1 MRHKRILTTALAVS
15 TLVGVAACGGG
26 DDGSADTSVSLEG
39 TGPIT
44 LVQGKDTSGFVQE
57 VLDEW
62 NEMNPDQKVTL
73 VELPAEAD
81 AQRQQM
87 VQNAQTESTEYDV
100 LVVDVVWQAEFAANK
115 YVVELPEEE
124 FPTDQ
129 MLEPVLATAKY
140 FDKLYGIP
148 QASDGGMLYYRT
160 DLLEA
165 AGIDAPPET
174 WSEMEEQCK
183 QIQATPEGKGL
194 DCFAGQFEKYE
205 GLTVNASEAINGAGG
220 EILGDDGQPN
230 VDTPEAAAGL
240 DFLASGFES
249 GLIPEEALTYTEEEG
264 REAFQSGNL
273 IFHRQWPYIYALASA
288 TDGSSE
294 VAGKFDVAPLP
305 GLEGPGVSSLG
316 GHNMGIST
324 YSENKK
330 TALDFIKFYTS
341 PEQARSQLKLATL
354 APIYTDIYDD
364 EALVKEFPFL
374 PTLQESIST
383 AESRPKVVNYGDA
396 TIAIQDAAYDAI
408 NGDLTPE
415 EAVAQ
420 MQADLEEV
428 VAK

>member
-1 MRHKRILTTALAVS
+1 MRRKTILTAALAIS
-15 TLVGVAACGGG
+15 ALVGVAACGGG
-26 DDGSADTSVSLEG
+26 DSGEADTSVALEG

-62 NEMNPDQKVTL
+62 NKMNPDQKVTL
-73 VELPAEAD
+73 VELPADAD
-81 AQRQQM
+81 SQRQQM
-87 VQNAQTESTEYDV
+87 VQNSQTESTEFDV
-100 LVVDVVWQAEFAANK
+100 LVVDVVWNAEFAANK
-115 YVVELPEEE
+115 YIVELPEDE

-165 AGIDAPPET
+165 AGIDSPPET

-194 DCFAGQFEKYE
+194 DCFAGQFDKYE
-205 GLTVNASEAINGAGG
+205 GLTVNAAEAINGAGG

-249 GLIPEEALTYTEEEG
+249 GMIPEEALTYTEEEG

-305 GLEGPGVSSLG
+305 GLDGPGVSSLG

-324 YSENKK
+324 FSENKK
-330 TALDFIKFYTS
+330 TALEFIKFYTS
-341 PEQARSQLKLATL
+341 PEQARKQLKLATL
-354 APIYTDIYDD
+354 APIYTDIYED
-364 EALVKEFPFL
+364 EALQKEFPFL
-374 PTLQESIST
+374 PVLKESIGT
-383 AESRPKVVNYGDA
+383 AEPRPKVVNYGDA
-396 TIAIQDAAYDAI
+396 TIAIQDAAYAALQ
-408 NGDLTPE
+408 GDMSPE

-420 MQADLEEV
+420 MQTDLDEV
-428 VAK
+428 VTK

>member
-1 MRHKRILTTALAVS
+1 MRRKTLLTTLAVS
-15 TLVGVAACGGG
+15 ALVGVAACGGG
-26 DDGSADTSVSLEG
+26 DSGGSTDTSVALEG

-62 NEMNPDQKVTL
+62 NKENPDQKVTL
-73 VELPAEAD
+73 VELPADAD
-81 AQRQQM
+81 SQRQQM
-87 VQNAQTESTEYDV
+87 VQNAQTKSDEYDV
-100 LVVDVVWQAEFAANK
+100 LVVDVVWNAEFAANK
-115 YVVELPEEE
+115 YIVELPKEE
-124 FPTDQ
+124 FPTEQ
-129 MLEPVLATAKY
+129 MFGPTLETGIY

-160 DLLEA
+160 DLLKA
-165 AGIDAPPET
+165 AGIDAPLET
-174 WSEMEEQCK
+174 WAEMEDQCK

-194 DCFAGQFEKYE
+194 DCFAGQFDKYE

-220 EILGDDGQPN
+220 EILDDKGQPN

-249 GLIPEEALTYTEEEG
+249 GVIPQEALTYTEEEG
-264 REAFQSGNL
+264 RAAFQGGKL

-288 TDGSSE
+288 TDGSSK

-305 GLEGPGVSSLG
+305 GLDGPGVSSLG

-330 TALDFIKFYTS
+330 TALEFIKFYTS
-341 PEQARSQLKLATL
+341 PEQARKQLKLATL
-354 APIYTDIYDD
+354 APIYTDIYED
-364 EALVKEFPFL
+364 EALQKEFPFL
-374 PTLQESIST
+374 PVLKESILT
-383 AESRPKVVNYGDA
+383 AEPRPKVVNYGDA
-396 TIAIQDAAYDAI
+396 TVAIQDAAYAALQ
-408 NGDLTPE
+408 GDLSPE

-420 MQADLEEV
+420 MQDDLEPLVE
-428 VAK
+428 K